1 MIFHRLTIRLWHG
14 FFGCKVCTV
23 AIFKTIS
30 AKSSQFLWRFCC
42 QIFGFF
48 FPFSLSGG
56 QKKKRISG
64 IVLDVHHLIFHLVID
79 DSYF

>member
-1 MIFHRLTIRLWHG
+1 
-14 FFGCKVCTV
+14 V
-23 AIFKTIS
+23 A
-30 AKSSQFLWRFCC
+30 FLLSDFWV
-42 QIFGFF
+42 F

-64 IVLDVHHLIFHLVID
+64 IVLDEHHLIFHLVID

>member
-1 MIFHRLTIRLWHG
+1 VLRAH
-14 FFGCKVCTV
+14 
-23 AIFKTIS
+23 S
-30 AKSSQFLWRFCC
+30 FC
-42 QIFGFF
+42 GVSVVRYLGF

-64 IVLDVHHLIFHLVID
+64 IVLDEHHLIFHLVID